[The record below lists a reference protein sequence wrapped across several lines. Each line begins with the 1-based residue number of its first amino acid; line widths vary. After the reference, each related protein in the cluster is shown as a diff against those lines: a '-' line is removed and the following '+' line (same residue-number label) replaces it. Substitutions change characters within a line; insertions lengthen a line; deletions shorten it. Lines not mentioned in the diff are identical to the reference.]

1 MKFQEIFF
9 ISFNMDRGENSTLFL
24 INYIDDF
31 YTDLVSKSYR
41 NDIHILFLFQLESTL
56 AYLDVEYSTLNRD
69 FTEYINLSVY
79 GVPLAESNIFAELN
93 KSWYAQAYAKDL
105 DIFVDKLKI
114 LSPTKNFSYTVL
126 PHHWEPRFPKYEF
139 IMNLDCE
146 YFPIYCPVGVGK
158 CNNLDAYKLD
168 LDKFKNL
175 SISTLKSKIVIIF
188 VYGGY
193 HDYWLQMT
201 NVETMGNFDKFRK
214 HLADYINHRINDIPL
229 QVWNYLDKI
238 NEFWYKQ
245 PTDNVDR
252 NSIKPGRELIDN
264 CVFELKEKY
273 PSKEIKYV
281 VLPCTALYY
290 PYIII

>member
-126 PHHWEPRFPKYEF
+126 PHQF
-139 IMNLDCE
+139 
-146 YFPIYCPVGVGK
+146 
-158 CNNLDAYKLD
+158 
-168 LDKFKNL
+168 
-175 SISTLKSKIVIIF
+175 S
-188 VYGGY
+188 
-193 HDYWLQMT
+193 
-201 NVETMGNFDKFRK
+201 
-214 HLADYINHRINDIPL
+214 
-229 QVWNYLDKI
+229 
-238 NEFWYKQ
+238 
-245 PTDNVDR
+245 
-252 NSIKPGRELIDN
+252 
-264 CVFELKEKY
+264 
-273 PSKEIKYV
+273 
-281 VLPCTALYY
+281 
-290 PYIII
+290 